1 MDTIF
6 MNSESSKTSEP
17 HVSILNLTDELD
29 LRTIEKSVALSN
41 LSIYYTMKNI
51 KSLYNNNE
59 CGISAPTWNDKYEL
73 LDGSYSVSD
82 IQDYF
87 EYILKQHEIVTDNP
101 SIMIYVNKI
110 ENRITFKLKTW
121 YYLELLTP
129 ETMNYLKAL
138 KVR

>member
-17 HVSILNLTDELD
+17 HVSILNLIDELD

-41 LSIYYTMKNI
+41 LSIYYTLKNI

-87 EYILKQHEIVTDNP
+87 EHILKKHGENINNP
-101 SIMIYVNKI
+101 
-110 ENRITFKLKTW
+110 
-121 YYLELLTP
+121 
-129 ETMNYLKAL
+129 
-138 KVR
+138 